1 MASVEVSNVRKSFGS
16 FEVIHGVSISVEDG
30 EFVIFCRTLGM
41 RQVDFVADG
50 RRPRIGHQ
58 RRASH

>member
-30 EFVIFCRTLGM
+30 EFVDSCRALGM
-41 RQVDFVADG
+41 RQVDSVADG
-50 RRPRIGHQ
+50 RRARIGHQ
-58 RRASH
+58 R